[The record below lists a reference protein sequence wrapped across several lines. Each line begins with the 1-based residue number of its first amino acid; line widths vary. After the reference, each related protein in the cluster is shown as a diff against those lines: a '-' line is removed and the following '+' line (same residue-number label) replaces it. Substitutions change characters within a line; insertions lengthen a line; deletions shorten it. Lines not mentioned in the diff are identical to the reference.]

1 MEDEEGS
8 NDSKRVR
15 HHRESA
21 EVAKKRLKLDLKSSV
36 DRGIVEVNFL
46 LKKLK
51 IFLLLEIVV
60 C

>member
-21 EVAKKRLKLDLKSSV
+21 EVARKRLKLDLKSSV
-36 DRGIVEVNFL
+36 DRGIIEVNSL
-46 LKKLK
+46 QKRK
-51 IFLLLEIVV
+51 
-60 C
+60 